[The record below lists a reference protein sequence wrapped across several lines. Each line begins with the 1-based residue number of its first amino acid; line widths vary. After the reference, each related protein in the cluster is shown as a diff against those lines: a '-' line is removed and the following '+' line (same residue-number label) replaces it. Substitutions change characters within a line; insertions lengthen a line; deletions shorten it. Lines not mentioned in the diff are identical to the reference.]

1 MGKPHKGFSKLAK
14 FTSMPYED
22 ANERFK
28 FDESDDL
35 PPDGFNIALSDIFGD
50 DPEEVFVFEGDVSVK
65 GDLAIG
71 AVGDYAG
78 VYVILGN
85 LDVDG
90 VLDFTQCDGGAV
102 LFVTGSVK
110 AKTIGVSEE
119 AQLWVGKNIEAT
131 DYILAS
137 VSDAGGLAVKGTATA
152 RALIALDSET
162 IAFGKKPKS
171 SMKVIERT
179 EGILDEDDYAAVK
192 TAEDALA
199 KPFNTEEVDYE
210 ALIKA
215 AKKGKKLLA

>member
-28 FDESDDL
+28 FDEADDV
-35 PPDGFNIALSDIFGD
+35 PPDGYNISLSDIFGD

-85 LDVDG
+85 LNIDG
-90 VLDFTQCDGGAV
+90 VLDFTQVDGGGV
-102 LFVTGSVK
+102 LFVTGNLK
-110 AKTIGVSEE
+110 AKTIGVAQE
-119 AQLWVGKNIEAT
+119 AQLWVGKDIEAT

-137 VSDAGGLAVKGTATA
+137 VSDAGGLAVKGTANA
-152 RALIALDSET
+152 KALIALDSET

-171 SMKVIERT
+171 TMKCIERT
-179 EGILDEDDYAAVK
+179 EGILDEDEYKSVK
-192 TAEDALA
+192 TAEDGLV
-199 KPFNTEEVDYE
+199 KPFNSEEVDYE
-210 ALIKA
+210 ALMKA
-215 AKKGKKLLA
+215 VKKGTKILA